1 MHNKTLIYAR
11 DFLPFG
17 RKLSRDERMK
27 IEDFHLS
34 CIDLTHELMYTLN
47 ASYIK

>member
-27 IEDFHLS
+27 IEDFYLACNKFLFFLQNS
-34 CIDLTHELMYTLN
+34 LAVL
-47 ASYIK
+47 